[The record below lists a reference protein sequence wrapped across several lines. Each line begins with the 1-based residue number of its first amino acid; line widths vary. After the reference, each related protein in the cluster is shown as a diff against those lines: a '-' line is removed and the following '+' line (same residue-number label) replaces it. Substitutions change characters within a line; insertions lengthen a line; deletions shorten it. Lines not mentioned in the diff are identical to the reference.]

1 MNDKSTE
8 LDLSAEA
15 QTILETTHRFA
26 EDVMR
31 PAGIELDQ
39 MPDPADVIADGSV
52 LWEVHEKYRQ
62 LGVNQLSSI
71 GGFEPDEIVLLATL
85 VNEELGWG
93 DSGLAISL
101 SVAGFTRF
109 FTYLTDD
116 TELTERFA
124 GPGST
129 TIGCWAITE
138 PDHGSDA
145 VCLTEPS
152 FHDPA
157 VRPGCIAQR
166 HGDGIILLGAS
177 IPFDCS
183 PLRKSPDPGWPPMV
197 IGCEFFDDFKLPTV
211 RIDNIKAAQDAT
223 DHLLELGHRRIA
235 YLNGPKD
242 SPLCKDRFQ
251 GYKLSL
257 RKAKLRYDITLLGQ
271 GDYSLH
277 SGVKTMKRF
286 LALDVPPTAVF
297 AANDEMAIGAIKA
310 AKEAGL
316 EVPDDLSVAGFDDIR
331 FAEFTDPALTTI
343 HQPRI
348 SIGQQVM
355 EVMCKLLRGEK
366 LQDYVT
372 VLPHELV
379 VRESTCLPR
388 RDG

>member
-1 MNDKSTE
+1 MKDVAKIAGVSTATVSRT
-8 LDLSAEA
+8 LSNPRIVKE
-15 QTILETTHRFA
+15 ETR
-26 EDVMR
+26 EKVMAAISDTGYITNTLAR
-31 PAGIELDQ
+31 NFRTRKTNTVVVLVPDISNPFFSNIIHGIEKVAKANDYR
-39 MPDPADVIADGSV
+39 VV
-52 LWEVHEKYRQ
+52 LGDTQGDREQEKAYANLVQQRQ
-62 LGVNQLSSI
+62 
-71 GGFEPDEIVLLATL
+71 A
-85 VNEELGWG
+85 
-93 DSGLAISL
+93 
-101 SVAGFTRF
+101 
-109 FTYLTDD
+109 
-116 TELTERFA
+116 
-124 GPGST
+124 
-129 TIGCWAITE
+129 
-138 PDHGSDA
+138 
-145 VCLTEPS
+145 
-152 FHDPA
+152 
-157 VRPGCIAQR
+157 
-166 HGDGIILLGAS
+166 DGIILLGAS